1 MPTILCFNI
10 FIGFANNEGEK
21 LGGKV
26 MKKKETFSLRKYKIG
41 TVSVLL
47 GAVFLF
53 AGAPSVAA
61 DELTSLVETKVEAT
75 VPDAIVSESASE
87 SPVFKSCPRYFA

>member
-1 MPTILCFNI
+1 
-10 FIGFANNEGEK
+10 
-21 LGGKV
+21 

-75 VPDAIVSESASE
+75 VPEQSSANQPQKVPLSR
-87 SPVFKSCPRYFA
+87 S